1 MTRPLY
7 AIAED
12 IERDYR
18 AKGKPVH
25 YSAAPYVDAM
35 RYLETL
41 GDWFGMDSADMVVR
55 YALSNLSTWRG
66 DKAREVKA
74 ELRAMLAEFDKKD

>member
-7 AIAED
+7 LIAQD
-12 IERDYR
+12 IR
-18 AKGKPVH
+18 ADFASKGKPVH
-25 YSAAPYVDAM
+25 PYAKPYVDAM
-35 RYLETL
+35 AQLDFMTDSYYADTAET
-41 GDWFGMDSADMVVR
+41 VVL

-74 ELRAMLAEFDKKD
+74 ELKTMLAKVR